1 MDPTQCVSYRLLP
14 DCSTQTLGERF
25 TGRVTVEWKIWTAV
39 DDSSPPTLMEF
50 SYTDG
55 LPDKL
60 NWGLPIYIQ
69 EKLKVLT
76 LGSASAIQFPLDLM
90 FPRTSRGEK
99 GALILTI
106 RDLRPRVLP
115 GRLMLLDGIPRCIG
129 GFFFRVM
136 SDSGWNIAA
145 EDIPQATKK
154 WANELLREDSRPY
167 WYRFS
172 LEYCAGVNTIE
183 DICAIFL
190 QYSTKASPFYS

>member
-60 NWGLPIYIQ
+60 DWGLPIYIQ

-99 GALILTI
+99 GAL
-106 RDLRPRVLP
+106 
-115 GRLMLLDGIPRCIG
+115 CIG